1 MVYIDHNNALTA
13 NFNRPLFV
21 INAGGYDYT
30 TISFKKARIAM
41 EKVFPE
47 PTPYEIYN
55 YSFYPSFVFD
65 IVYELDKELKD
76 CKNKIEE
83 YEKTLLE
90 VKKEKKK
97 IKKQKEMEKKM
108 FKMSKINGI
117 QISFYLAITLK
128 LGKSFL
134 KKYFSN

>member
-1 MVYIDHNNALTA
+1 MAA
-13 NFNRPLFV
+13 KFNRPLFV
-21 INAGGYDYT
+21 INTGGYDYT

-47 PTPYEIYN
+47 PTPYEIYY

-65 IVYELDKELKD
+65 IVYELDKKLKD

-97 IKKQKEMEKKM
+97 IKKQKEMEKKC
-108 FKMSKINGI
+108 
-117 QISFYLAITLK
+117 LK
-128 LGKSFL
+128 
-134 KKYFSN
+134 

>member
-1 MVYIDHNNALTA
+1 MTA
-13 NFNRPLFV
+13 NFNRSLFV
-21 INAGGYDYT
+21 INTGGYDYT

-41 EKVFPE
+41 EKIFPE

-76 CKNKIEE
+76 CKNKIKE
-83 YEKTLLE
+83 YEKPLSE

-97 IKKQKEMEKKM
+97 LYKKKKKRRM
-108 FKMSKINGI
+108 KMLRKKIVKI
-117 QISFYLAITLK
+117 I
-128 LGKSFL
+128 
-134 KKYFSN
+134 